1 MVNPLVSE
9 PKSSNK
15 KWLIGC
21 GGCLG
26 VILILAII
34 ALGITM
40 WAVNA
45 YNENNTKVS
54 QSLFGGKPPETFTPL
69 FGMSVKN
76 NTNVMLMVHKG
87 SGHMLVALDMPMKG
101 PEIQAM
107 QKGDPAAIAKMAQ
120 DAMDKGSKSS
130 RSIRH
135 REAKVV
141 GYSEQILLGGKKLP
155 IIYMQM
161 EQDADVIP
169 CAVALIPKK
178 GAQGL
183 VLLSMDPTGTSEGVS
198 NATPEKAPDQAVYTS
213 LGQDIG
219 DLARSLKQD
228 L

>member
-26 VILILAII
+26 VLLILAII
-34 ALGITM
+34 ALGVTM
-40 WAVNA
+40 WGVNA

-54 QSLFGGKPPETFTPL
+54 QALFGGKPPESFTPL
-69 FGMSVKN
+69 FGMAVKN

-87 SGHMLVALDMPMKG
+87 SGHMVIAFDAPMKG
-101 PEIQAM
+101 PEIMAL

-155 IIYMQM
+155 IIYLQM
-161 EQDADVIP
+161 EQDEDVIP
-169 CAVALIPKK
+169 CAVGLIPKK
-178 GAQGL
+178 GAQAL
-183 VLLSMDPTGTSEGVS
+183 VLMSMDPASAQQPQGAKT
-198 NATPEKAPDQAVYTS
+198 PDQAAYTA
-213 LGQDIG
+213 LGADIG
-219 DLARSLKQD
+219 DLARSLKHD

>member
-1 MVNPLVSE
+1 MVNPVVSE
-9 PKSSNK
+9 PKSANK
-15 KWLIGC
+15 MWLIGC

-40 WAVNA
+40 WGVNA

-69 FGMSVKN
+69 FGMTVKN

-87 SGHMLVALDMPMKG
+87 SGHMLVAFETPMKG
-101 PEIQAM
+101 PEIQAL
-107 QKGDPAAIAKMAQ
+107 KNGNPAAIAKMAQ
-120 DAMDKGSKSS
+120 DAMEQGSKSS

-141 GYSEQILLGGKKLP
+141 GYSEQVLLGGKKLP

-161 EQDADVIP
+161 EQDEDLIP
-169 CAVALIPKK
+169 CAIALIPKK
-178 GAQGL
+178 GTQGL
-183 VLLSMDPTGTSEGVS
+183 VLMSLDPARKGGPESTTPP
-198 NATPEKAPDQAVYTS
+198 NQATYTA
-213 LGQDIG
+213 LGGDIG
-219 DLARSLKQD
+219 DLARSLKHD